1 MGYCENL
8 KSFRMWNPATRK
20 IIISR
25 DVIFKEEAVNKEV
38 SSGETADYESLF
50 PLEEDPENPTAEI
63 VHDRGDM
70 EIVGVEKNHE
80 NQIELNEVE
89 EIPAVEAANNEEEAP
104 ALDIADNQEEN
115 RALDLVDNQEE
126 ARTLGTVDNQEE
138 DPFFGWEET
147 RRRSARIH
155 KRMEKVGLRSVE

>member
-1 MGYCENL
+1 
-8 KSFRMWNPATRK
+8 
-20 IIISR
+20 
-25 DVIFKEEAVNKEV
+25 
-38 SSGETADYESLF
+38 
-50 PLEEDPENPTAEI
+50 
-63 VHDRGDM
+63 M
-70 EIVGVEKNHE
+70 EIVGVEENHE

-155 KRMEKVGLRSVE
+155 KRMEKVGLRSVEETLTEAGSWKEITAARKVPKDYQEAVSSED